1 MTLAGLRAAL
11 DGGEVSR
18 TELFTQTARA
28 MADLNTVLNL
38 AIPAEDGEGSDVAP
52 SLRGVRK
59 GALDGIPLAHKDM
72 FDRRDHR
79 CSFGARMRQQRPPR
93 RTATAIT
100 RLEAAGAV
108 TFGALQMAEYALGP
122 TGHNLVFGDCRNPW
136 NPDHV
141 TGGSSSGSAAA
152 VAAGIVAGSL
162 GSDTG
167 GSIRLPA
174 ACCGVTGLKP
184 SWGAVDA
191 AGAMPLSASL
201 DCVGPI
207 ARSVDDC
214 ALLFD
219 LIAAR
224 PPAKPFDGQVRIGY
238 AVRAAGRPVSPIVEQ
253 AVRSAVDMLAATGM
267 PASEAVLPDIARL
280 HGLAD
285 LIQKVDSSTVH
296 LAGLQSR
303 RHLYSEHVRK
313 RLSGGL
319 FVPAIAYHQA
329 LRERPAHVA
338 RFVRQSMADIDV
350 LVIPTLAFPT
360 PTRAET
366 DERRLAGTF
375 ERVAAMTGWTRWLSY
390 LGVPVLAL
398 PCGIDANGMPI
409 GMQLV
414 GRPNSEHLLFHVGR
428 IFQSVTDWHM
438 RKPPHFAHIL

>member
-1 MTLAGLRAAL
+1 MTLTRLRNAVAA
-11 DGGEVSR
+11 GEVSR
-18 TELFTQTARA
+18 TDLFARTVRA
-28 MADLNTVLNL
+28 MAELDSVLNL
-38 AIPAEDGEGSDVAP
+38 AIPIESPEPPGLAP
-52 SLRGVRK
+52 EHK
-59 GALDGIPLAHKDM
+59 GASGPLAGIPLAHKDM
-72 FDRRDHR
+72 FDRRGHR
-79 CSFGARMRQQRPPR
+79 CSFGARMGQQRPAR
-93 RTATAIT
+93 RTATAVA
-100 RLEAAGAV
+100 RLEDAGAI
-108 TFGALQMAEYALGP
+108 TFGALQMAEFALGP

-136 NPDHV
+136 NPDHI
-141 TGGSSSGSAAA
+141 TGGSSSGSATA

-167 GSIRLPA
+167 GSIRIPA

-201 DCVGPI
+201 DCIGPI
-207 ARSVDDC
+207 ARTVEDC

-224 PPAKPFDGQVRIGY
+224 PPAGPFEGEVRIGY
-238 AVRAAGRPVSPIVEQ
+238 ALRSAGRPVDPIVERT
-253 AVRSAVDMLAATGM
+253 VRSAIDTLAATGM
-267 PASEAVLPDIARL
+267 RVTEAALPDIARL

-285 LIQKVDSSTVH
+285 LVQKVESSTVH

-303 RHLYSEHVRK
+303 RQLYSEHVRK

-329 LRERPAHVA
+329 LRERSAHLA
-338 RFVRQSMADIDV
+338 RFVRHSLADIDV
-350 LVIPTLAFPT
+350 LVVPTLGFPT
-360 PTRAET
+360 PSRAET

-398 PCGIDANGMPI
+398 PCGIDPNGMPI

-428 IFQSVTDWHM
+428 IFQSVTDWHL
-438 RKPPHFAHIL
+438 REPPHFIRIL